1 MAPTD
6 GRGSLSM
13 DFSAMQHPAPS
24 NVGQSEGNE
33 KLAKKRGHSYL
44 PRIRSSW
51 RPRSR
56 MTLRDCFTN
65 TEVCEQTFSIF
76 VKFKAAFRAMD
87 KDTSELFIT
96 RMSIVHNEEITLVL
110 MKKKHNPTPGVEHFT
125 PREKVA
131 VHEHPF
137 FTGRVYAD

>member
-1 MAPTD
+1 MIQIDNVKKEVRYVRRKRVGED
-6 GRGSLSM
+6 GVEVWDR
-13 DFSAMQHPAPS
+13 F
-24 NVGQSEGNE
+24 
-33 KLAKKRGHSYL
+33 KLA
-44 PRIRSSW
+44 
-51 RPRSR
+51 
-56 MTLRDCFTN
+56 DVVN